1 MKPHELGYGTELF
14 VDDALIETKR
24 GVTRTLHPATK
35 TSQPVIAPEPDKPW
49 ENDGPERTKR
59 VNLLGTVL
67 HDNRTNKFQMWY
79 MARMDPDHGH
89 RIPGLYVP
97 RTGSGDATRY
107 MGRRT
112 DDDGRHF
119 RGSDIGDLLCYAESD
134 DGLTWTKPNLGIF
147 DFDESPN
154 NNIVWDL
161 HGASVFLEDDPRDER
176 ERYKAIGFCRRY
188 RNIFLI
194 TSPDGIRWSDE
205 GLKQPV
211 IERANEGPTN
221 VVCDERADRYLSY
234 MLVGRG
240 GERRHIEYSE
250 SKRLE
255 SGWSEIT
262 PILEPNPEDDA
273 LGKERYGAIRAEFH
287 NMSGFPYRPNDRIG
301 INRVNSEQ
309 DSLSPSLSDRLIG
322 RNPRAI
328 EIPSIYIGLLGVLYV
343 TEDIVN
349 TVPGQAAV
357 DGPIDAQLIY
367 SRDGVKWHHFEDR
380 TPVIPRGSA
389 ITDRRLSLSDK
400 HGFDSGMILFTA
412 KEPLVEDDGIHW
424 YYTGSTQTHGKLLK
438 DKVMSIG
445 RASWRL
451 DGFVSLDA
459 DDGVVETVPLRLPD
473 GRLEVNVDASG
484 GSLAVDVLSP
494 DGQVQPGFSAETCTP
509 IRGDHVRH
517 SVRWGDRGLNQ
528 AEQPCRLR
536 FRLKGAKLYSF
547 RLLPPEN

>member
-1 MKPHELGYGTELF
+1 
-14 VDDALIETKR
+14 
-24 GVTRTLHPATK
+24 
-35 TSQPVIAPEPDKPW
+35 
-49 ENDGPERTKR
+49 
-59 VNLLGTVL
+59 
-67 HDNRTNKFQMWY
+67 MWY
-79 MARMDPDHGH
+79 AMK
-89 RIPGLYVP
+89 
-97 RTGSGDATRY
+97 
-107 MGRRT
+107 
-112 DDDGRHF
+112 
-119 RGSDIGDLLCYAESD
+119 
-134 DGLTWTKPNLGIF
+134 GLT
-147 DFDESPN
+147 
-154 NNIVWDL
+154 
-161 HGASVFLEDDPRDER
+161 A
-176 ERYKAIGFCRRY
+176 
-188 RNIFLI
+188 
-194 TSPDGIRWSDE
+194 TSPICS
-205 GLKQPV
+205 
-211 IERANEGPTN
+211 
-221 VVCDERADRYLSY
+221 S
-234 MLVGRG
+234 G

-287 NMSGFPYRPNDRIG
+287 NMSGFPYRPNDQIG
-301 INRVNSEQ
+301 IDRVNSEG
-309 DSLSPSLSDRLIG
+309 D

-367 SRDGVKWHHFEDR
+367 SRDGVNWRHFEDR
-380 TPVIPRGSA
+380 TPILPRG
-389 ITDRRLSLSDK
+389 K
-400 HGFDSGMILFTA
+400 GGEFDSGMILFTA

-424 YYTGSTQTHGKLLK
+424 YYTGSTQTHGELLK

-473 GRLEVNVDASG
+473 GRLEVNVDASE

>member
-1 MKPHELGYGTELF
+1 MTPHKLNYGTELF
-14 VDDALIETKR
+14 IDDLLIETKH
-24 GVTRTLHPATK
+24 GVTRTLHQATK
-35 TSQPVIAPEPDKPW
+35 TPNPVIAPEPGKPW

-67 HDNRTNKFQMWY
+67 HDKRTKKYQMWY

-97 RTGSGDATRY
+97 RTGAGDATRY

-134 DGLTWTKPNLGIF
+134 DGLKWTKPDLGVF

-161 HGASVFLEDDPRDER
+161 HGASVFLDDARDDR
-176 ERYKAIGFCRRY
+176 ERYTAIGFCRRY
-188 RNIFLI
+188 RNIFVI
-194 TSPDGIRWSDE
+194 KSPDGIHWSDE

-211 IERANEGPTN
+211 IERSNEGPTN
-221 VVCDERADRYLSY
+221 VVYDAKGDRYLSY
-234 MLVGRG
+234 MLLG
-240 GERRHIEYSE
+240 GGHERRHIEYSE
-250 SKRLE
+250 SERLE
-255 SGWSEIT
+255 GGWSETT
-262 PILEPNPEDDA
+262 PMLEPNSDDDA

-287 NMSGFPYRPNDRIG
+287 NMSGVPYDG
-301 INRVNSEQ
+301 IYV
-309 DSLSPSLSDRLIG
+309 G
-322 RNPRAI
+322 M
-328 EIPSIYIGLLGVLYV
+328 LGVLYV

-349 TVPGQAAV
+349 TAPGQAAV
-357 DGPIDAQLIY
+357 DGPIDVQLIY
-367 SRDGVKWHHFEDR
+367 SRDGVNWRHFEDR
-380 TPVIPRGSA
+380 TPILPRGK
-389 ITDRRLSLSDK
+389 DGDY
-400 HGFDSGMILFTA
+400 DSGMILFTA
-412 KEPLVEDDGIHW
+412 KEPLVEDDEIHW

-451 DGFVSLDA
+451 DGFVSLDG
-459 DDGVVETVPLRLPD
+459 DDGVVETVLLRLPD

-484 GSLAVDVLSP
+484 GSLGIEVLSP
-494 DGQVQPGFSAETCTP
+494 DGRVQPGFSAEDCTP

-517 SVRWGDRGLNQ
+517 SVRWGDLDLNQ
-528 AEQPCRLR
+528 AGQPCRLR
-536 FRLKGAKLYSF
+536 FLLKSAKLYSF
-547 RLLPPEN
+547 RILPPDD

>member
-14 VDDALIETKR
+14 IDDALIETKR

-35 TSQPVIAPEPDKPW
+35 TPHPVIAPEPDKPW

-67 HDNRTNKFQMWY
+67 YDKRSNKYQMWY

-97 RTGSGDATRY
+97 RTGAGDATRY

-134 DGLTWTKPNLGIF
+134 DGLKWTKPNLGIF
-147 DFDESPN
+147 EFDDSPN

-211 IERANEGPTN
+211 LERANEGPTN
-221 VVCDERADRYLSY
+221 VVYDERLDRYLSY
-234 MLVGRG
+234 ILVGRG
-240 GERRHIEYSE
+240 GELRHIEYSE

-255 SGWSEIT
+255 NGWSEIT

-287 NMSGFPYRPNDRIG
+287 NMSGFPYRSNDRIG
-301 INRVNSEQ
+301 S
-309 DSLSPSLSDRLIG
+309 
-322 RNPRAI
+322 AI

-367 SRDGVKWHHFEDR
+367 SRDGVNWRHFEDR
-380 TPVIPRGSA
+380 TPILPRG
-389 ITDRRLSLSDK
+389 K
-400 HGFDSGMILFTA
+400 GGEFDSGMILFTA

-459 DDGVVETVPLRLPD
+459 DDGVVETVLLRLPD

-484 GSLAVDVLSP
+484 GSLAVEVLSP
-494 DGQVQPGFSAETCTP
+494 DGRIQPGFSAETCTP